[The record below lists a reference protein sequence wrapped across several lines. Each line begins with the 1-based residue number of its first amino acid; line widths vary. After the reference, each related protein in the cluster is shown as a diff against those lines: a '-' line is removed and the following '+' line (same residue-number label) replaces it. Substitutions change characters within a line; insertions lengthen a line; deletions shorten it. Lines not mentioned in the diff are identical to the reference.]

1 MKSRFLFLI
10 FFVGL
15 NSLSAQLYSDV
26 TEEVGLS
33 HITYDPNQMSG
44 GVSIIDFNNDGYE
57 DIYLT
62 GGRYSDHF
70 YLNKGDGTFIDATI
84 DTGADSMV
92 DYYTVGVVAGDL
104 DNDGFT
110 DLFITTQQGQPNI
123 CLRNINGQYFKQVSS
138 EAGFFG
144 TKWSTSCTL
153 GDVDLDGDLDLYVSN
168 FVNFSG
174 DPFFRNIISEEPN
187 HFIENKDTWTFGTS
201 ELEFVGA
208 TDGCTLVSCF
218 TDIDDD
224 MDPDLYVVNDFGSI
238 YTPNE
243 VFLNDPSNDQ
253 MVERAEEYGMDVRM
267 DGMGIAIGDVDGNG
281 YFDYYLSNIGECPFF
296 LTETGP
302 VFNDGNLRYN
312 VNDGLGFSWGTFF
325 ADLDNDSY
333 LELFVAK
340 GSISESYDPQFNK
353 LYTYDPSIDNFRDIS
368 RRAGIDN
375 PHKGRGAAYADLNND
390 GLLDLVVNNVRIK
403 ENNEGNALI
412 YFNQGSE
419 PGNYIKLKLEGTV
432 SNRSGIGA
440 QVQLFSGDRMLKREV
455 TGGSSYL
462 SNNSYIVHFGT
473 GDMVIDSLVVL
484 WPSGMHQ
491 SFNQVSSNSFYYLK
505 ETNDLQIYDYGNTTS
520 TRPTVTSGKLFNL
533 HVFPNPSRDQ
543 ITFNINSVSL
553 NEAFVFLYDGNGS
566 MMVKKELKNLK
577 PNTSQSLD
585 ITHIQPGVY
594 YLCLNN
600 SIRSQCEKVIVID

>member
-1 MKSRFLFLI
+1 MKSNFLLLI
-10 FFVGL
+10 LFIWVSPL
-15 NSLSAQLYSDV
+15 TAQLYSDV

-44 GVSIIDFNNDGYE
+44 GVSIIDFNNDGFE

-62 GGRYSDHF
+62 GGRYTDHF
-70 YLNKGDGTFIDATI
+70 FLNKGDGTFIDATI
-84 DTGADSMV
+84 DTGADSMI
-92 DYYTVGVVAGDL
+92 DFYTVGVVAGDL

-123 CLRNINGQYFKQVSS
+123 CLRNINGQYFEQVSA

-168 FVNFSG
+168 FVKFSG

-201 ELEFVGA
+201 ELEFVGDV
-208 TDGCTLVSCF
+208 DGCTLVSCF

-238 YTPNE
+238 FTPNE
-243 VFLNDPSNDQ
+243 VYLNDPLNGQ
-253 MVERAEEYGMDVRM
+253 MIERAEEYGMDVRM

-296 LTETGP
+296 LSDKGP
-302 VFNDGNLRYN
+302 EFTDGNIRYN

-340 GSISESYDPQFNK
+340 GSISESHDPQYNR
-353 LYTYDPSIDNFRDIS
+353 LYQYTPEVDDFLDVSEQ
-368 RRAGIDN
+368 AGISD
-375 PHKGRGAAYADLNND
+375 PHRGRGAAYADFNND

-403 ENNEGNALI
+403 ENNEGSALI
-412 YFNQGSE
+412 YFNQESSPGS
-419 PGNYIKLKLEGTV
+419 YIKLKLEGTV

-440 QVQLFSGDRMLKREV
+440 LVQLFSGDRMLKREV

-473 GDMVIDSLVVL
+473 GDLVIDSLVVK
-484 WPSGMHQ
+484 WPSGIKQ
-491 SFNQVSSNSFYYLK
+491 SFNQPPSNEFYYLK
-505 ETNDLQIYDYGNTTS
+505 EGDDLQVYEFESTTS
-520 TRPTVTSGKLFNL
+520 VGSELLSDDLFSFQ
-533 HVFPNPSRDQ
+533 VFPNPSKD
-543 ITFNINSVSL
+543 ILAFSIN
-553 NEAFVFLYDGNGS
+553 AFGLKSARAFLYNVHGS
-566 MMVKKELKNLK
+566 IIIKKDLKNLA
-577 PNTSQSLD
+577 SGIDHALD
-585 ITHIQPGVY
+585 ISSIQSGVY
-594 YLCLNN
+594 YFCINN
-600 SIRSQCEKVIVID
+600 SSRSQCEKIIIVD